1 MCQTKL
7 EGFTVR
13 YNFHPSDR
21 LHRAMFYRS
30 HDVIAERNMHFFAI
44 QNGPNSL
51 TAAEIAA
58 KED

>member
-1 MCQTKL
+1 
-7 EGFTVR
+7 VR